1 MPGGILALA
10 ALLVALTGLIVAAN
24 LGEKRP
30 AWRAVTYV
38 VAATLG
44 LGMAALGLLSLLL
57 AFILSRAPQAFPPE
71 QIEALGNLRP
81 VSLGI
86 WLSVGGVSACLVLL
100 PAVRRGLARVLPIRP
115 ASSVNTLALVL
126 LIVFLVQSLGLSELK
141 PRDLSAMLG
150 ELSVAQ
156 VVASEAVFGVVAIAG
171 AGFLTRRT
179 PRETWER
186 LGLGG
191 LTWRQFGLTLAGVVG
206 LLLLE
211 IVAGA
216 IAMRISPPAYGE
228 LSGTTET
235 LYAGLTAPLAAIV
248 VALAS
253 GTAEEILF
261 RGALQ
266 PRFGLL
272 LTSLAFGVVHVQ
284 YGLVWA
290 LLSTGATGLVL
301 GIYRQRINT
310 TACILMHGLYNL
322 TLLLVA
328 GLG

>member
-1 MPGGILALA
+1 MLALA
-10 ALLVALTGLIVAAN
+10 ALLVALTGLVVVAN
-24 LGEKRP
+24 LGETRP
-30 AWRAVTYV
+30 AWWAITYI
-38 VAATLG
+38 AGATMG
-44 LGMAALGLLSLLL
+44 LGMGILGLLSLLL
-57 AFILSRAPQAFPPE
+57 AFALRRAPQAFLPE
-71 QIEALGNLRP
+71 QAVALGNLGR

-86 WLSVGGVSACLVLL
+86 WLSAGGVSACLVLL
-100 PAVRRGLARVLPIRP
+100 PTVRRGLARVLPIRP
-115 ASSVNTLALVL
+115 GSSVNALALVL
-126 LIVFLVQSLGLSELK
+126 LIVFLVQSLGLSGLK
-141 PRDLSAMLG
+141 PQDLRGLLG

-156 VVASEAVFGVVAIAG
+156 VVASEAVFGIVAVAG
-171 AGFLTRRT
+171 VGFLTRRT

-191 LTWRQFGLTLAGVVG
+191 LTWRQLGLTLAGVVG
-206 LLLLE
+206 LLVLE
-211 IVAGA
+211 VVAGA

-235 LYAGLTAPLAAIV
+235 LYAGLTAPLAALV

-290 LLSTGATGLVL
+290 LLSTGTTGLVL
-301 GIYRQRINT
+301 GVYRQRINT
-310 TACILMHGLYNL
+310 TACILLHGLYNL